1 MKQDVVVIGAGA
13 VGLSIARRLARGGA
27 AVIVVDGRGP
37 AGGASFGNAGLITP
51 SHLVPLAAPGMVAL
65 GLKYL
70 LNPNG
75 PFRLTPR
82 FDPAL
87 WGWLWRFAR
96 HCSEANVQ
104 RGLPVLK
111 ELLLRSRSLVE
122 AEVAELG
129 GFAFESKGL
138 VMLAET
144 ANGRTELAH
153 EAELSLKHGVPAE
166 VCEGSR
172 LAALDPQLGHLSG
185 GVFFPQDAH
194 LEPAAYTQALA
205 ADLEGH
211 GGRVL
216 HAHVRSLHRQGD
228 GFVIETDRGEVRAT
242 TCVMA
247 AGAWSSQLLRPLG
260 HRLPLEAGRGCSLTY
275 EKHPCDLRLPL
286 ILHEARVAVTPMAGH
301 LRLAGTMELSGLDER
316 ISDGRL
322 RALANAFSR
331 VLPRATL
338 PPFEAATTWAGLR
351 PCSPDG
357 LPYLGFVQP
366 GLLVATGHAMLGIS
380 LAAVTGELGAQML
393 QHGNADL
400 DLSALDPHRFE

>member
-1 MKQDVVVIGAGA
+1 MQQDVVVIGAGA

-65 GLKYL
+65 GLRYL

-111 ELLLRSRSLVE
+111 ELLLRSRALVE
-122 AEVAELG
+122 AEMAELG

-144 ANGRTELAH
+144 AKGRADLAH
-153 EAELSLKHGVPAE
+153 EAELSRKHGVPAE
-166 VCEGSR
+166 VCDGAR
-172 LAALDPQLGHLSG
+172 LEALDPLLSDLTG
-185 GVFFPQDAH
+185 GVYFPQDAH

-205 ADLEGH
+205 ADLAAH
-211 GGRVL
+211 GGRIL
-216 HAHVRSLHRQGD
+216 CTQVRSLRREGD
-228 GFVIETDRGEVRAT
+228 GYALDTETVELRAT
-242 TCVMA
+242 TCVLA
-247 AGAWSSQLLRPLG
+247 AGAWSAKLLGPLG
-260 HRLPLEAGRGCSLTY
+260 HHLPLEAGRGCSLTY

-316 ISDGRL
+316 ISEGRL

-331 VLPRATL
+331 VLPHATL

-380 LAAVTGELGAQML
+380 LAAVTGELVAQML
-393 QHGNADL
+393 QHGNADSN
-400 DLSALDPHRFE
+400 LSALDPHRFE

>member
-1 MKQDVVVIGAGA
+1 MQQDVVVIGAGA
-13 VGLSIARRLARGGA
+13 VGLSIARRLARSGA
-27 AVIVVDGRGP
+27 AVVVVDGRGP

-51 SHLVPLAAPGMVAL
+51 SHLVPLAAPGMVSL

-87 WGWLWRFAR
+87 WGWIWRFAR
-96 HCSEANVQ
+96 HCTDANV
-104 RGLPVLK
+104 RHGLPVLK
-111 ELLLRSRSLVE
+111 ELLLGGRAFIE
-122 AEVAELG
+122 AEMRELG

-144 ANGRTELAH
+144 DKGRAELIH
-153 EAELSLKHGVPAE
+153 EAELSMKHGVSAE
-166 VCEGSR
+166 VCEGAR
-172 LAALDPQLGHLSG
+172 LSTLDRLLEGLSG
-185 GVFFPQDAH
+185 GVYFPQDAH

-205 ADLEGH
+205 ADLEAH
-211 GGRVL
+211 GGRI
-216 HAHVRSLHRQGD
+216 LHRQVQRLQRQSNGYTLDTDD
-228 GFVIETDRGEVRAT
+228 GPIEAD
-242 TCVMA
+242 TCVVA
-247 AGAWSSQLLRPLG
+247 AGAWSATLLRPLG

-275 EKHPCDLRLPL
+275 EKHPCDLKLPL

-316 ISDGRL
+316 ISEGRL
-322 RALANAFSR
+322 RALAGAFTR
-331 VLPRATL
+331 VLPRASL
-338 PPFEAATTWAGLR
+338 PPFDAATPWAGLR

-366 GLLVATGHAMLGIS
+366 RLFVATGHAMLGIS
-380 LAAVTGELGAQML
+380 LASITGELGAQL
-393 QHGNADL
+393 IQGKKPVVDL
-400 DLSALDPHRFE
+400 APLDPSRFG